1 MCAAVVPEGAPAGV
15 VGTKSANAI
24 RTRNVCATTSR
35 SRIAVPDPVDAV
47 GGTSFAGDKM
57 ALKGMVAAAAG
68 TTDKAAAMSADATV
82 QSFIQ
87 PPLDLHVTGLPREG
101 ETSAHRMGLFP
112 KILSVHSASQC
123 RR

>member
-24 RTRNVCATTSR
+24 RTRNVCATRSR

-57 ALKGMVAAAAG
+57 APKGMMAAVAGA
-68 TTDKAAAMSADATV
+68 TDKTAARSADATAK
-82 QSFIQ
+82 SFIQ
-87 PPLDLHVTGLPREG
+87 PPLDLHVTDLPREG
-101 ETSAHRMGLFP
+101 GNQRTTYGTFSEITIG
-112 KILSVHSASQC
+112 
-123 RR
+123 